1 MPRRQH
7 TNQVVKNLEDESST
21 TKSRSVATLREIC
34 FQIFAPKLLLLRTT
48 CSMLKLKVKLTKID
62 AEVCVTSK
70 VMRMLE
76 ILALSMCRIFIV
88 HLHNYFNLR

>member
-70 VMRMLE
+70 VMRMIE

-88 HLHNYFNLR
+88 LLHNYFNLR